1 MTYVDGFVLPVRE
14 DALDQYTKLAEL
26 AGPVFIEHGALA
38 YKECVLDDDECVL
51 DDEKADAGTRSFRE
65 AAGAGEG
72 QTVVFAFILYR
83 DRAHRDEVNQK
94 VFHDQRMKDLGDPE
108 TFPFEMK
115 QMAWGG
121 FAPLVDL

>member
-1 MTYVDGFVLPVRE
+1 MTYVDGFVLPVPK
-14 DALDQYTKLAEL
+14 DALDAYTKLVER

-38 YKECVLDDDECVL
+38 YKECVLDDDQCEL
-51 DDEKADAGTRSFRE
+51 GDDNADAGTRSFRD
-65 AAGAGEG
+65 AAGASEG

-94 VFHDQRMKDLGDPE
+94 VFHDERMKDLGDPS
-108 TFPFEMK
+108 TFPFEMNK
-115 QMAWGG
+115 MAWGG